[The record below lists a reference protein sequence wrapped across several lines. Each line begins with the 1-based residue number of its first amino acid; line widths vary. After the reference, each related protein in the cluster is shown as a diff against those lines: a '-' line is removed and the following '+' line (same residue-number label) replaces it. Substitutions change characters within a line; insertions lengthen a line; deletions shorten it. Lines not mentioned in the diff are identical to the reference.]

1 MIVTLT
7 LNPAI
12 DKSIEVDQLIPE
24 KKMRCAEM
32 IIEAG
37 GGGINI
43 SKALAELGQKSTAV
57 FPFGGFNGQLLTET
71 LSGRNIALKPIE
83 IKNCTRENI
92 VITEVSTNKQY
103 RFVMPGSKLDGKE
116 LTRIKEVIADLREVS
131 YLIVSGSIPPN
142 VPNRFLSEIADIAHH
157 KAMKLIVDT
166 SGEPLREVLMK
177 GVYLIKPNLSE
188 LCFLVGKKYLEP
200 DEVDDA
206 AYVIMNK
213 GYCEAIVVSM
223 GPAGAM
229 LVTKKTR
236 NKYFAPT
243 VKKKSTVGAG
253 DSMIAGIVYMLHN
266 HKSLE
271 EAVQFGIACGTATTI
286 NKGTQLFKKDDAF
299 KFYDWMLSQNKQT
312 QIVNKLS

>member
-103 RFVMPGSKLDGKE
+103 RFVMPGSKLDGN
-116 LTRIKEVIADLREVS
+116 
-131 YLIVSGSIPPN
+131 GS
-142 VPNRFLSEIADIAHH
+142 
-157 KAMKLIVDT
+157 
-166 SGEPLREVLMK
+166 
-177 GVYLIKPNLSE
+177 
-188 LCFLVGKKYLEP
+188 
-200 DEVDDA
+200 
-206 AYVIMNK
+206 
-213 GYCEAIVVSM
+213 
-223 GPAGAM
+223 
-229 LVTKKTR
+229 
-236 NKYFAPT
+236 
-243 VKKKSTVGAG
+243 
-253 DSMIAGIVYMLHN
+253 
-266 HKSLE
+266 
-271 EAVQFGIACGTATTI
+271 
-286 NKGTQLFKKDDAF
+286 
-299 KFYDWMLSQNKQT
+299 
-312 QIVNKLS
+312 

>member
-1 MIVTLT
+1 
-7 LNPAI
+7 
-12 DKSIEVDQLIPE
+12 
-24 KKMRCAEM
+24 
-32 IIEAG
+32 
-37 GGGINI
+37 
-43 SKALAELGQKSTAV
+43 
-57 FPFGGFNGQLLTET
+57 
-71 LSGRNIALKPIE
+71 
-83 IKNCTRENI
+83 
-92 VITEVSTNKQY
+92 
-103 RFVMPGSKLDGKE
+103 
-116 LTRIKEVIADLREVS
+116 
-131 YLIVSGSIPPN
+131 
-142 VPNRFLSEIADIAHH
+142 
-157 KAMKLIVDT
+157 
-166 SGEPLREVLMK
+166 MK